1 MGRLDG
7 QRAVHIDRESV
18 MSGDKALFLDLT
30 DKVEDLLGPAHC
42 KGRDHNVSVTV
53 QGPLDDLRELLDM
66 LVGPVVGTVTVG
78 TLHYHIVGLI
88 RVLRILDQRFVL
100 VSDIT
105 RENNLLLYA
114 VLIDPDFNGC
124 GSKQVSHIR
133 KPYFQSVADRQD
145 ITIMAWHEML

>member
-1 MGRLDG
+1 M
-7 QRAVHIDRESV
+7 
-18 MSGDKALFLDLT
+18 
-30 DKVEDLLGPAHC
+30 
-42 KGRDHNVSVTV
+42 TV

-100 VSDIT
+100 VPDIT

-114 VLIDPDFNGC
+114 VLIDPDFNGLRIQA
-124 GSKQVSHIR
+124 GVPH
-133 KPYFQSVADRQD
+133 P
-145 ITIMAWHEML
+145 